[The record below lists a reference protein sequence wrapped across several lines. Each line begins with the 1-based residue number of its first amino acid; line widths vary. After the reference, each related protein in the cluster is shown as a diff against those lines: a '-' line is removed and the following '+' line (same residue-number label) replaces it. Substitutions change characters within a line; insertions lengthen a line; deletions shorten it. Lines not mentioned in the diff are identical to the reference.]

1 MYTIHPKIIFLLLKK
16 SSIVFFCFSCPTA
29 DLRIGHRTCERS
41 PQRIER
47 DGGFYKKTDH
57 PTCRNELHNRDW
69 SDDRYT
75 DSDVLRREQLFQRL
89 PPQPEHSTLP
99 VARRELQ
106 ARLSSDF
113 VANENVQS
121 AIRNV
126 HAMLLKKSAL
136 ASAVSDRDIPL
147 ASSDDSF

>member
-1 MYTIHPKIIFLLLKK
+1 MDLPFWDTW
-16 SSIVFFCFSCPTA
+16 SCASLAQVSVEQTV
-29 DLRIGHRTCERS
+29 
-41 PQRIER
+41 
-47 DGGFYKKTDH
+47 
-57 PTCRNELHNRDW
+57 
-69 SDDRYT
+69 
-75 DSDVLRREQLFQRL
+75 VLRTWLACFR
-89 PPQPEHSTLP
+89 T
-99 VARRELQ
+99 RRRMELQ
-106 ARLSSDF
+106 ARFSSDF

>member
-1 MYTIHPKIIFLLLKK
+1 MVLLLGYYSANTKKNQFNWSRHEGTRPRSHGPFLGTVGILYQKSIPLEPFQK
-16 SSIVFFCFSCPTA
+16 SSRYHMT
-29 DLRIGHRTCERS
+29 RS
-41 PQRIER
+41 LIR
-47 DGGFYKKTDH
+47 
-57 PTCRNELHNRDW
+57 W
-69 SDDRYT
+69 S
-75 DSDVLRREQLFQRL
+75 LNK
-89 PPQPEHSTLP
+89 
-99 VARRELQ
+99 ELQ